1 MFYYLCKDI
10 IFLNA
15 KTDLGVRIM
24 RVNDKYKFVIYYLPV
39 LLIVIVALGFFPVVK
54 VADKL
59 SPGFSAERVAED
71 IKYISKQ
78 PHSIQHPRE
87 RAVVR
92 DYLFHRLENMGA
104 QPQRFAY
111 DSIACKFGGYYDIEN
126 LYAVFNPPV
135 VTDSTNYVLLVA
147 HMDSRYFNV
156 VLKDT
161 VYSYG
166 AADDGYGLGIIL
178 ESVGQ
183 ALKYRSEWKQ
193 GIKVLF
199 TDSEEHELDG
209 MTSAVKQD
217 RYLFDNVNFIVNLEA
232 RGVKGDALLF
242 ETTAGNSAV
251 MDLYKKASKPRGFSL
266 TTLIYNVMPNDTDF
280 TLLRDSIP
288 GINVAVIENLHY
300 YHTDKDHFSNIS
312 KESIQHYGAQLEPI
326 INEYLVSDKYSSA
339 TSLVSTTDQVF
350 FSFPILGMFQFTHLQ
365 YSILNIVTYLLFV
378 VLLLLY
384 VWIKRVKMERV
395 LKECGYVLLFAV
407 GAFLIGEGIAWLAA
421 SAAGLPFDLVAV
433 KYVKYDNLIVL
444 CTCAALVLVLAAFFK
459 RRPVPDSLLGTL
471 LLMCI
476 FSFIMYVTVFE
487 NFFILLPLL
496 ICTLAML
503 AGLCRKLRFLYI
515 LSAMLITLVSVYFLN
530 LLYIAITIGALGI
543 ILMLGTLSALIILLQ
558 YYYYKTA

>member
-1 MFYYLCKDI
+1 M
-10 IFLNA
+10 
-15 KTDLGVRIM
+15 RI
-24 RVNDKYKFVIYYLPV
+24 NNNYKFIIYYLPV
-39 LLIVIVALGFFPVVK
+39 VLIVIVALGLCPIVN

-59 SPGFSAERVAED
+59 SPGFSAERVADD

-78 PHSIQHPRE
+78 PHSIQHPKE

-92 DYLFHRLENMGA
+92 DYLFHRLESMGV

-126 LYAVFNPPV
+126 VYAVFNPPH
-135 VTDSTNYVLLVA
+135 VTDSTKYVLLIA
-147 HMDSRYFNV
+147 HLDSRYFNV

-209 MTSAVKQD
+209 MTNAVKYN
-217 RYLFDNVNFIVNLEA
+217 RYLFDNVNFIVNIEA
-232 RGVKGDALLF
+232 RGVKGEALLF
-242 ETTAGNSAV
+242 ETTSGNSAV
-251 MDLYKKASKPRGFSL
+251 MELYKKASKPRGFSL
-266 TTLIYNVMPNDTDF
+266 TTLIYNIMPNDTDF

-300 YHTDKDHFSNIS
+300 YHTQEDNFSNIS
-312 KESIQHYGAQLEPI
+312 KESIQHYGAQLEPVMS
-326 INEYLVSDKYSSA
+326 EYLVSDKYTSA
-339 TSLVSTTDQVF
+339 NSLVSTADHVF
-350 FSFPILGMFQFTHLQ
+350 FAFPIIGMFQFTHTQ
-365 YSILNIVTYLLFV
+365 YSLLNIITYLLFV

-384 VWIKRVKMERV
+384 IWIKRVKMVRV
-395 LKECGYVLLFAV
+395 LKECGYVFLFAI
-407 GAFLIGEGIAWLAA
+407 GALLVGEGIAYLAA
-421 SAAGLPFDLVAV
+421 SAAGLPFNIIAV

-444 CTCAALVLVLAAFFK
+444 CTCAALILVLAAFFK
-459 RRPVPDSLLGTL
+459 RRPAVDSLLGTL

-476 FSFIMYVTVFE
+476 LSFVLFVTVFE

-503 AGLCRKLRFLYI
+503 AGLCGKLRFCYV
-515 LSAMLITLVSVYFLN
+515 LSAVLVVLISVYFLN

-543 ILMLGTLSALIILLQ
+543 IMMLGTLSALIILLQ
-558 YYYYKTA
+558 YYCYKTA